1 MDITTGSITRTH
13 AIGNFNV
20 GDVDFAPDG
29 YIYHTNY
36 SWALFRIDPITVTQT
51 FIGFGNLG
59 SLHGI
64 ASLRSTSEPPWS
76 FAHITDTHIGG
87 YKIVF
92 DSKGKLISER
102 SIADIKEIRNQ
113 FTTSE
118 FETLQTIL
126 RIAKLELDKVHNLIE
141 ANLNARRMKDR

>member
-1 MDITTGSITRTH
+1 MSKE
-13 AIGNFNV
+13 A
-20 GDVDFAPDG
+20 
-29 YIYHTNY
+29 
-36 SWALFRIDPITVTQT
+36 
-51 FIGFGNLG
+51 NLI
-59 SLHGI
+59 S
-64 ASLRSTSEPPWS
+64 
-76 FAHITDTHIGG
+76 

-92 DSKGKLISER
+92 DSKGKLVSER

>member
-1 MDITTGSITRTH
+1 MSKE
-13 AIGNFNV
+13 A
-20 GDVDFAPDG
+20 
-29 YIYHTNY
+29 
-36 SWALFRIDPITVTQT
+36 
-51 FIGFGNLG
+51 NLI
-59 SLHGI
+59 S
-64 ASLRSTSEPPWS
+64 
-76 FAHITDTHIGG
+76 

>member
-1 MDITTGSITRTH
+1 ME
-13 AIGNFNV
+13 
-20 GDVDFAPDG
+20 
-29 YIYHTNY
+29 
-36 SWALFRIDPITVTQT
+36 SWSLPMSKEA
-51 FIGFGNLG
+51 NLI
-59 SLHGI
+59 S
-64 ASLRSTSEPPWS
+64 
-76 FAHITDTHIGG
+76 

-102 SIADIKEIRNQ
+102 SIANIKEIRNQ

>member
-1 MDITTGSITRTH
+1 MSKE
-13 AIGNFNV
+13 A
-20 GDVDFAPDG
+20 
-29 YIYHTNY
+29 
-36 SWALFRIDPITVTQT
+36 
-51 FIGFGNLG
+51 NLI
-59 SLHGI
+59 S
-64 ASLRSTSEPPWS
+64 
-76 FAHITDTHIGG
+76 

-126 RIAKLELDKVHNLIE
+126 RIETLVLDKVHNLIE